1 MEFAWPEF
9 GIGFIAGAGAATLL
23 IFAQRRTIVRYFTNR
38 ELDRTR
44 SLISEGRLDEASDRL
59 RRMVR
64 DGLLADEVPG
74 MALRQLREVYRGS
87 IVGQSVSRIQV
98 MIESYQSERANLTPG
113 DVRGRISAILKA
125 LDTLP
130 SKEPLE

>member
-1 MEFAWPEF
+1 VGFAWPEF
-9 GIGFIAGAGAATLL
+9 GIGFIAGAGAATVL
-23 IFAQRRTIVRYFTNR
+23 IYAQRRTIIRFFTNR

-44 SLISEGRLDEASDRL
+44 VLIREGRIEEAGSRL

-64 DGLLADEVPG
+64 DGLLADEMPD
-74 MALRQLREVYRGS
+74 MAMRQLREAYKGS

-98 MIESYQSERANLTPG
+98 MIESYQSERANLSPG
-113 DVRGRISAILKA
+113 DVRGRVSAILKA

-130 SKEPLE
+130 SKETKD